1 MTSRMSRVLLAP
13 ALALLSLLGA
23 PPADASLLVL
33 SYHDIRDDVARQGD
47 VDPHAVSTQNFAAH
61 LDWLHGNGYTAV
73 DLDDVEAASRGVRPL
88 PERAVLLTFDDG
100 LRSVYTHAFPLLR
113 AYRFPAVIA
122 PVTGWVDLPADSHVD
137 YAGPASH
144 DRDDFVTWAHLR
156 EMQASGLVEVASHT
170 DAMHYGAL
178 ANPQGNVIPAAVT
191 RIYDPAA
198 DAYETA
204 AQYLARVRAD
214 LTASAAAIEREL
226 GQPPRA
232 IVWPYAAY
240 SQRTNAIA
248 DGLGMRFSFDLEGTR
263 QERLAGADL
272 HGLSRLLVTGNPDVV
287 ELVAEL
293 RDDADAVEPMRAVQV
308 DLDYLYD
315 PDPAQVERNLDALV
329 ERMHRIKPSHVFLQ
343 AFADPDGDGAADALY
358 FPNRHLPVRADLFS
372 RVAWQLS
379 TRARVRVHAWMPV
392 LAFRPAV
399 ALARAL
405 PDPEPGEVFRLDP
418 TDPEAR
424 ALITDLYEDLAIAAP
439 VAGLHFHDDAL
450 LRERELPSLFPGNP
464 AARTAYLIEFT
475 HELHRAAERW
485 RPRLATSRNLFAR
498 PVLEPASEAWF
509 AQGLPAF
516 LQAYDYTVVM
526 AMPWM
531 EHSDAPAAWL
541 DRLADAVAAVPGA
554 FGRTVFQLQTVD
566 WRGGDGAGRI
576 PDSDLPAT
584 SRRLQAAGVRHLAYY
599 PDDFVADHPA
609 LDDAREAISAR
620 RFPYPEL

>member
-113 AYRFPAVIA
+113 AYGFPAVVA

-343 AFADPDGDGAADALY
+343 AFADPDGDGAADARAV
-358 FPNRHLPVRADLFS
+358 PNRPRPVRA
-372 RVAWQLS
+372 
-379 TRARVRVHAWMPV
+379 AR
-392 LAFRPAV
+392 
-399 ALARAL
+399 
-405 PDPEPGEVFRLDP
+405 
-418 TDPEAR
+418 
-424 ALITDLYEDLAIAAP
+424 
-439 VAGLHFHDDAL
+439 
-450 LRERELPSLFPGNP
+450 
-464 AARTAYLIEFT
+464 
-475 HELHRAAERW
+475 
-485 RPRLATSRNLFAR
+485 
-498 PVLEPASEAWF
+498 
-509 AQGLPAF
+509 
-516 LQAYDYTVVM
+516 
-526 AMPWM
+526 
-531 EHSDAPAAWL
+531 
-541 DRLADAVAAVPGA
+541 
-554 FGRTVFQLQTVD
+554 
-566 WRGGDGAGRI
+566 
-576 PDSDLPAT
+576 
-584 SRRLQAAGVRHLAYY
+584 
-599 PDDFVADHPA
+599 
-609 LDDAREAISAR
+609 
-620 RFPYPEL
+620 